1 MRLSKLLLITTI
13 VSILSGQ
20 LIRLNFASSVLTLTD
35 IFMAT
40 TIVVFIAQSLLTKKS
55 LKIPKS
61 IFTPTVLFILS
72 ALASSILAIN
82 YFTTSQIIIALSFL
96 LRFSAYFIL
105 SVITYNLVKREQ
117 IFSYLNFLLWLGFI
131 FSALGIIQ
139 LIFYPDLSPLQIFG
153 WDPHQKRLV
162 ATILDPNYTGGILA
176 IFVSIATSL
185 YLFKNKIIYLLITIF
200 FIFVLFLTFSRSAYL
215 ALLIS
220 MFVVGLIKS
229 PKVIL
234 VIISVFILAFFSIT
248 QVKDRI
254 MGAFAVDDTASARIE
269 SWQKAI
275 VIAKDNPFF
284 GVGFNTYRFA
294 QVKYNFF
301 TQEDPL
307 GGHSG
312 AGSDSSFLFV
322 AATTGIF
329 GLLFFVIFNLA
340 IFKNFAQGSREN
352 CLKLASFASFAGLIL
367 HTQFVNSFFFPQTML
382 LLWFIVGL
390 NLVYDN

>member
-13 VSILSGQ
+13 ASLIPGQ
-20 LIRLNFASSVLTLTD
+20 LVRLNFASSVLTLTD
-35 IFMAT
+35 VFVAI
-40 TIVVFIAQSLLTKKS
+40 TIVVFLAQSLLLKKS

-61 IFTPTVLFILS
+61 IFTPALLFILS
-72 ALASSILAIN
+72 ALASSIFAIN
-82 YFTTSQIIIALSFL
+82 NFTTNQILIALSFL
-96 LRFSAYFIL
+96 LRFSAYFFL

-117 IFSYLNFLLWLGFI
+117 ILSYLNFLLFLGFI

-139 LIFYPDLSPLQIFG
+139 LIIYPDLSPLQIFG

-162 ATILDPNYTGGILA
+162 STTLDPNYTGGILA

-185 YLFKNKIIYLLITIF
+185 TLFKNKIIYLILTIF
-200 FIFVLFLTFSRSAYL
+200 FIFTLFLTFSRSAYL
-215 ALLIS
+215 SLIVS
-220 MFVVGLIKS
+220 MFVIGLIKS

-234 VIISVFILAFFSIT
+234 IIISVFIIAFFSIN
-248 QVKDRI
+248 QVRDRI
-254 MGAFAVDDTASARIE
+254 TGAFTVDDTANARIE

-275 VIAKDNPFF
+275 VIAKDNPLF
-284 GVGFNTYRFA
+284 GVGFNTYRYA
-294 QVKYNFF
+294 QAKYNFF
-301 TQEDPL
+301 TPQDPL

-322 AATTGIF
+322 AATTGLF
-329 GLLFFVIFNLA
+329 GLIFFLILNLT
-340 IFKNFAQGSREN
+340 IIKNFARGSREN
-352 CLKLASFASFAGLIL
+352 HLKLASFASLAGIIV

-390 NLVYDN
+390 NLIYED